1 MEGYVLKKEQQY
13 IVIEPT
19 GKIAKSTKQRTVF
32 STVQEATDILLRAT
46 AKTKGFTVQIY
57 NPETV
62 SENAESVAIQDVAKR
77 KTYSEDVR

>member
-46 AKTKGFTVQIY
+46 AKNKRIY
-57 NPETV
+57 CTNL
-62 SENAESVAIQDVAKR
+62 
-77 KTYSEDVR
+77 